1 MDTMITKEQFEQI
14 NEVRRNAQAD
24 DTPYIGVVDGG
35 VNVNGDPNKTEIK
48 PADYTVY
55 FCFPDTDDFRRR
67 AEISGDKIVN
77 EKNGWLLV
85 ERVYKDVWLTPR
97 RVSDAVTAGAVIWQ
111 YLNKVTDNGEIRPLS
126 YDEQISV
133 MKSNYKDLRETA
145 LELVSAV
152 LGIDKVEQEF
162 LAPVDTVRVAFEIA
176 MNTPSMV
183 NESDFFTEPLFGKW
197 GKRE

>member
-67 AEISGDKIVN
+67 VEISGDKIVN